1 MTNSTP
7 TYTPTVGDICYMV
20 KGDSDNRTFGAM
32 VRVTK
37 TRSWKYVTKVW
48 IENVE
53 GLGYNEDCLEFTH
66 YGALSA
72 RDAGIA
78 RDVAR
83 VLLNAADATIEDKE
97 NLAAARINRAKREA
111 EAAQKRRDA
120 EAHER
125 EFIKHNRHI
134 VDAPLDFTEPSVV
147 VSKDCNRVV
156 VSSVAAFTKFMGHG
170 FDIGLKNDS
179 VRVSAWFQRE
189 EIWNSET
196 CSYQNTGKFVLH
208 FNGANEMDL
217 NTAFAFSKVLNIAVR
232 GMESLNVM
240 IDEGI
245 ELHQEMVSSL
255 FAHAMA

>member
-1 MTNSTP
+1 MTNSIP
-7 TYTPTVGDICYMV
+7 TYIPAIGDICYTC
-20 KGDSDNRTFGAM
+20 KGDSAFGAM

-37 TRSWKYVTKVW
+37 VRTWKYVTKVW
-48 IENVE
+48 VENVDGFGWSDYCFE
-53 GLGYNEDCLEFTH
+53 FSHYCLE
-66 YGALSA
+66 SERNA
-72 RDAGIA
+72 RLA

-83 VLLNAADATIEDKE
+83 VLLNADDCTIEDKE
-97 NLAAARINRAKREA
+97 SFAAVRINRAKREA
-111 EAAQKRRDA
+111 EEAQKRRDA

-125 EFIKHNRHI
+125 EFIKANQHT

-156 VSSVAAFTKFMGHG
+156 VSSVAAFTKFSGHG
-170 FDIGLKNDS
+170 FDIGMKDDS

-245 ELHQEMVSSL
+245 ELHQEMVESL

>member
-1 MTNSTP
+1 MTNTTP
-7 TYTPTVGDICYMV
+7 TYIPTAGDICYMV
-20 KGDSDNRTFGAM
+20 RGDSDNRTFGAM

-53 GLGYNEDCLEFTH
+53 GLGYNEDCLEFSH
-66 YGALSA
+66 YGLESERNA
-72 RDAGIA
+72 RLA

-83 VLLNAADATIEDKE
+83 TLLNADDATIEDKE
-97 NLAAARINRAKREA
+97 NLAAARINRAKRMA
-111 EAAQKRRDA
+111 EEAQKRRDA

-125 EFIKHNRHI
+125 EFIKANQHI

-147 VSKDCNRVV
+147 VSDDCNCVV
-156 VSSVAAFTKFMGHG
+156 VDSFAAFTKFSGHG
-170 FDIGLKNDS
+170 FDIGMKNDS
-179 VRVSAWFQRE
+179 VRVSAWFERE
-189 EIWNSET
+189 RVWNSET
-196 CSYQNTGKFVLH
+196 CSHENTGKFMLH
-208 FNGANEMDL
+208 FNNGHEMDMH
-217 NTAFAFSKVLNIAVR
+217 TAFAFSKVLNVAVR